1 MIIPEVKLILRA
13 RRTIEIFKFSNYTEK
28 LIGLLLNIA
37 LLIFLGGCV
46 YNFFENN
53 FTLNPLFASKQT
65 AVNGRLTLLDTM
77 YFIVITMAT
86 VGYGDITPQTNA
98 GKISIIILIILF
110 IIIVPGLVSDLQE
123 AMKSQKAGAGSFA
136 GGGSGTY
143 VIFCGE
149 FKNPARFR
157 RSMSNY
163 HLIKDAIFGND
174 AMRVKIV
181 ILAREVLQD
190 DVKSIL
196 SEHEFRDRVFY
207 LVGKGFDDEDYN
219 RIDLRYLILYRQ
231 SCICL
236 FYFFRRRCPKR

>member
-13 RRTIEIFKFSNYTEK
+13 RRTIGFFKLSNYAEK
-28 LIGLLLNIA
+28 LIGLLLNIT
-37 LLIFLGGCV
+37 LLIFLGGCF

-53 FTLNPLFASKQT
+53 FSQNPLFSTKET

-77 YFIVITMAT
+77 YFMVITMTT
-86 VGYGDITPQTNA
+86 VGYGDITPQTGA
-98 GKISIIILIILF
+98 GKVSIIILILLF
-110 IIIVPGLVSDLQE
+110 IIIVPGLVSDLQD
-123 AMKSQKAGAGSFA
+123 ALKSQKAGAGSFTS
-136 GGGSGTY
+136 GSGPY

-163 HLIKDAIFGND
+163 HLIPDAIFGD
-174 AMRVKIV
+174 DDMRVKIV

-190 DVKSIL
+190 DVKFIL

-207 LVGKGFDDEDYN
+207 FVGKGFDDEDYN
-219 RIDLRYLILYRQ
+219 RIDLRYHIFYRQ
-231 SCICL
+231 PCICL